1 MGTRYTAPMDQAAGP
16 DAHRRGLTPAQA
28 DDALYQRLS
37 AILDIVSPLR
47 EAMGER
53 HGPWSRVHSDLWQI
67 EEELIQL
74 IEDADYVHIISRSMP
89 ERRRLRRRYGR
100 RE

>member
-28 DDALYQRLS
+28 DDALYQRLV

-47 EAMGER
+47 EATLDA
-53 HGPWSRVHSDLWQI
+53 HGPWSRIHVDLFII
-67 EEELIQL
+67 EEELVQL
-74 IEDADYVHIISRSMP
+74 IEDADYVHIIYP
-89 ERRRLRRRYGR
+89 QNP
-100 RE
+100 

>member
-28 DDALYQRLS
+28 DDALYQRLV

-53 HGPWSRVHSDLWQI
+53 HGPWSRIHGDLWRI

-74 IEDADYVHIISRSMP
+74 IEDADYVHIIYLQP
-89 ERRRLRRRYGR
+89 EPRRLRRRCSR
-100 RE
+100 RD